1 MKYVLLIFMLFCGAP
16 IKAQSTEYI
25 SRFQVINSSDQVSVY
40 HVEMEILISV
50 DSVNIYSNV
59 EGVRTL
65 LVPISTSWVVG
76 VDYLKHRDDKYD
88 IKYYPHTNTLYIEN
102 LSNRTESW
110 FYENSPKSFYI
121 KK

>member
-1 MKYVLLIFMLFCGAP
+1 
-16 IKAQSTEYI
+16 
-25 SRFQVINSSDQVSVY
+25 
-40 HVEMEILISV
+40 MEILISV

-65 LVPISTSWVVG
+65 LVPISTSWAVG